1 MKILTDEPELDEET
15 PNLHPA
21 LWRLLD
27 DYERLTQD
35 ESVALRGHDFA
46 CLEAIQECKR
56 ALVKSLCEL
65 AKAMGGLHEEPVF
78 RRRWEAVMEMQNANA
93 YLAAALLRE
102 LEERRRELD
111 QTSGQVRG
119 VARTYATHGEG
130 ETERSLAYSG

>member
-1 MKILTDEPELDEET
+1 MSMKDLTPSSPEDLAQMRT
-15 PNLHPA
+15 T

-27 DYERLTQD
+27 DYERLTND

-65 AKAMGGLHEEPVF
+65 AKAMGGLHEEPAF
-78 RRRWEAVMEMQNANA
+78 RQRWEAVMEMQNANA

-111 QTSGQVRG
+111 ATSGQVRG
-119 VARTYATHGEG
+119 VARTYASKAPEENTH
-130 ETERSLAYSG
+130 SLACTG

>member
-1 MKILTDEPELDEET
+1 MTDLTSTEIEDTTQLRPT
-15 PNLHPA
+15 

-27 DYERLTQD
+27 DYERLTLD

-65 AKAMGGLHEEPVF
+65 AKAMGGLQEEPAF
-78 RRRWEAVMEMQNANA
+78 RQRWEAVMEMQNANA

-111 QTSGQVRG
+111 ATSGQVRG
-119 VARTYATHGEG
+119 VARTYTSKA
-130 ETERSLAYSG
+130 ETGSVHSLAYTG